1 MEISNHNK
9 LYQLPYNFLTYN
21 KSYFVICGV
30 NFSDFKINVPNVSY
44 SIDDNYIQEVG
55 RLSSIRGRKLEEI
68 LDSYVGIL
76 MEIETEAITS
86 GEISQAVSAFREC
99 VTMLNDR
106 LSTISTNIDTVADS
120 FIIDINTADDY
131 LF

>member
-1 MEISNHNK
+1 MDANLI
-9 LYQLPYNFLTYN
+9 
-21 KSYFVICGV
+21 
-30 NFSDFKINVPNVSY
+30 
-44 SIDDNYIQEVG
+44 IDDNYIQEVG